1 MSTATLSPPRP
12 RPPSRRAV
20 PPTARAD
27 RPAWVRSALAV
38 LLVGT
43 AVLYLWDL
51 SASGYA
57 NEYYAAAVQAGTQS
71 LTAWLFGSLDSG
83 NAITVDK
90 PPAALWVMTAS
101 ARLFGFSSW
110 SLLVPQAL
118 MGVGSV
124 ALLYGAVRRW
134 AGPVAGLVA
143 GAALA
148 LTPAA
153 VLMFRFDN
161 PDALLT
167 LLLVAGG
174 YAVVRAGVPR
184 VGADPAAHP
193 APAARRGA
201 RRRGRRRGVVHRAG
215 GAVARRRPA
224 VHRRLHHQLA
234 ARAGAGLQRHRSPA
248 RRERQRRRWRSG
260 WVGQRRVRRLGRDH
274 APVHRRDRAGGVL
287 AVAAALVL
295 LVAGLA
301 VTMQAPRT
309 DRLRAALL
317 LWGGWTLV
325 TGVVGRLTL
334 ALAAAVTAAWA
345 FVLLAQ
351 SDEAFAWVRWVV
363 LAAGVV
369 AVACLVP
376 AGRLRR
382 VALAG
387 AAAAVLVGLAAP
399 AAYAVTTATTA
410 HSGSIPS
417 VGTSASAMG
426 GGTGGGPGDRG
437 TPPWQT
443 DAAASGSATTGG
455 ATTDAAATSGAAT
468 TDDVATGGTAAAS
481 QGGTPPGGMG
491 GGMGGVTSAELTAL
505 LSGTTSTWSAAVS
518 SAQSAAGLE
527 LASGTAVMSTG
538 GWSGSDAAVTPAQ
551 FQAAV
556 ANGEIHYY
564 VGGQGGSSE
573 STSAQIAAWVAANYP
588 ATTVGG
594 QTVYDLTA

>member
-1 MSTATLSPPRP
+1 MY
-12 RPPSRRAV
+12 
-20 PPTARAD
+20 
-27 RPAWVRSALAV
+27 
-38 LLVGT
+38 LV
-43 AVLYLWDL
+43 
-51 SASGYA
+51 
-57 NEYYAAAVQAGTQS
+57 
-71 LTAWLFGSLDSG
+71 
-83 NAITVDK
+83 
-90 PPAALWVMTAS
+90 
-101 ARLFGFSSW
+101 
-110 SLLVPQAL
+110 
-118 MGVGSV
+118 
-124 ALLYGAVRRW
+124 
-134 AGPVAGLVA
+134 AGPTRLRTRLLQL

-148 LTPAA
+148 AVVVAAGWYIALVELWPAA
-153 VLMFRFDN
+153 DRPYIGGSTTNSLLEL
-161 PDALLT
+161 ALGYNGIGR
-167 LLLVAGG
+167 LLGGSGNGGGGGPGGSGNAAFGGSAGIT
-174 YAVVRAGVPR
+174 
-184 VGADPAAHP
+184 
-193 APAARRGA
+193 
-201 RRRGRRRGVVHRAG
+201 
-215 GAVARRRPA
+215 
-224 VHRRLHHQLA
+224 RLFTGEIALEA
-234 ARAGAGLQRHRSPA
+234 SWLLP
-248 RRERQRRRWRSG
+248 
-260 WVGQRRVRRLGRDH
+260 
-274 APVHRRDRAGGVL
+274 
-287 AVAAALVL
+287 AALVL

-325 TGVVGRLTL
+325 TGVVFSFMSGTMHPYYTVALAPGIAALVGVGAVAFWRQRAGVVGRLTL

-491 GGMGGVTSAELTAL
+491 GVTSAELTAL
-505 LSGTTSTWSAAVS
+505 LTGTTSTWSAAVS

-564 VGGQGGSSE
+564 YIGGGPGESSDG
-573 STSAQIAAWVAANYP
+573 TSAQIAAWVAANYP